1 MLLHDFPGKQI
12 EVVSN
17 IVNIQAPKTSFA
29 ERADFLFI
37 GSFLHPPNVDAV
49 LYFVND
55 IYPLVAQ
62 TLPAVKF
69 YIIGHQAPPEIVT
82 LGSENIIVV
91 GAVPEVLS
99 FFESVKLSVAPL
111 RYGAGVKGKINQ
123 SMGLGVPVV
132 ATSIAVEGML
142 LEHGE
147 DVLIGD
153 TPSDFA
159 DAVVEL
165 YRNEQLWSRLS
176 RNSLKKTEAFY
187 SASAARQRLQAL
199 TQKGDFESTTDLTKR
214 HQPGAQTR
222 THPS

>member
-1 MLLHDFPGKQI
+1 
-12 EVVSN
+12 
-17 IVNIQAPKTSFA
+17 
-29 ERADFLFI
+29 
-37 GSFLHPPNVDAV
+37 
-49 LYFVND
+49 
-55 IYPLVAQ
+55 
-62 TLPAVKF
+62 
-69 YIIGHQAPPEIVT
+69 
-82 LGSENIIVV
+82 
-91 GAVPEVLS
+91 
-99 FFESVKLSVAPL
+99 
-111 RYGAGVKGKINQ
+111 
-123 SMGLGVPVV
+123 MGLGVPVV

-187 SASAARQRLQAL
+187 SVSAARQRLQAL
-199 TQKGDFESTTDLTKR
+199 TQKGDFEGTTDLTKR